1 MKKWF
6 VAGACVL
13 AIMNLPMW
21 ATAEGLGEAS
31 EFVCSSTW
39 AISCAADKV
48 CETGVPTEWN
58 IPQFVVANLKA
69 KTLSTPET
77 SSERRTTPIDLVR
90 IEDGLIFIQGTEL
103 GRAFSMVISA
113 STGSVS
119 GSITMENLTISVFGA
134 CTPLPI
140 EEVTR

>member
-1 MKKWF
+1 MKKWL
-6 VAGACVL
+6 VTGACVL
-13 AIMNLPMW
+13 TIMYLPAR

-31 EFVCSSTW
+31 AFLCSSTW

-48 CETGVPTEWN
+48 CETGLPTEWN
-58 IPQFVVANLKA
+58 IPQFVVADLEA

-90 IEDGLIFIQGTEL
+90 SEDGLIFIQGTEL
-103 GRAFSMVISA
+103 GRAFSMVVTEATGELSA
-113 STGSVS
+113 S
-119 GSITMENLTISVFGA
+119 ITTKDLTIAVFGA

-140 EEVTR
+140 GR